1 MHPSM
6 TFRSSARAAW
16 IIRSASRIPPHLES
30 LMTIPSA

>member
-1 MHPSM
+1 MQPSM

-30 LMTIPSA
+30 LITIPSA